1 MSVQPSPASALEA
14 FDWSA
19 IGLEAPDKWPR
30 ALHAALLLC
39 LAWPGVGLAVV
50 GARQVV
56 VCNAAAQLRFS
67 LDVATLLDEAAS
79 VLGPEIMELVEHG
92 LDGGVGRSDFLAPR
106 QYLVTPLI
114 VEGERASGAL
124 LLSAASSAM
133 AQDHA
138 HHVRNLLARL
148 RSIAAHSAES
158 SNSVEDY
165 AAHLDGRIAAAGRAQ
180 TSAALGGD
188 FPADLESIVRDE
200 LLLQAAKGGGDYKV
214 EGPEIDVPIHATEV
228 LVLVLHE
235 LATNAVKFGAFAQDN
250 AFLSVSWRID
260 HRTAGPWL
268 ILEWSESGVTLE
280 APPRRQGFGT
290 MLIRQRVPYE
300 LNGETSL
307 EFRPGGVHAVLAFPL
322 QSAHAAAQHHQ

>member
-19 IGLEAPDKWPR
+19 AGLGRPDEWPR
-30 ALHAALLLC
+30 GLHAALLLC

-50 GARQVV
+50 GATQVV
-56 VCNAAAQLRFS
+56 VCNAAAQRRFN
-67 LDVATLLDEAAS
+67 LDVATLRDEAAS
-79 VLGPEIMELVEHG
+79 ALGPELMELVKHG
-92 LDGGVGRSDFLAPR
+92 LDGGVGRSEFLAAR

-114 VEGERASGAL
+114 IEGERVSGAL
-124 LLSAASSAM
+124 VLSAGPSAM
-133 AQDHA
+133 ARDQA
-138 HHVRNLLARL
+138 QYVRNLLARL
-148 RSIAAHSAES
+148 RSVAARSAES

-180 TSAALGGD
+180 TSAALGGG

-200 LLLQAAKGGGDYKV
+200 LMLQAAKGEEDYRV

-228 LVLVLHE
+228 LVLALHE
-235 LATNAVKFGAFAQDN
+235 LATNAVKFGAFAQRN
-250 AFLSVSWRID
+250 GFLSVSWRID
-260 HRTAGPWL
+260 HRPGGPWL

-280 APPRRQGFGT
+280 APPRREGFGA

-322 QSAHAAAQHHQ
+322 RSAHATAQHH